1 MRHCLQYNT
10 ADLGLPADHMIFA
23 NHQALAE
30 KAKQTKQ
37 PLPKQKTTAR
47 GALRHKAVV
56 KNQI

>member
-1 MRHCLQYNT
+1 MYTT

-30 KAKQTKQ
+30 KAKQIKQ
-37 PLPKQKTTAR
+37 PLPKQKITTAR
-47 GALRHKAVV
+47 GALRPKAVV